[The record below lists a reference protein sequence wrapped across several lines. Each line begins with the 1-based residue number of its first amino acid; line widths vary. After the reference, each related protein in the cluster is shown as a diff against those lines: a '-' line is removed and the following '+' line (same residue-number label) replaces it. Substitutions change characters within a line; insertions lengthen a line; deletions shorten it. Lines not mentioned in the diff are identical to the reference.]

1 MVDKNKET
9 LGLTETKYKICPILT
24 IAGVTCGEGIKCCE
38 ENKCAFWCDWKVGCA
53 FLTIAE
59 HLAEL
64 RR

>member
-9 LGLTETKYKICPILT
+9 LELTETKYTICPILT

-38 ENKCAFWCDWKVGCA
+38 ENKCEWWCGWTETCA
-53 FLTIAE
+53 ITTIAG
-59 HLAEL
+59 HIAEL